1 MSSCPRQDEPDQLSA
16 FIPQLRARA
25 HGLIGP
31 KLNPFVAPS
40 DLLQETLLIA
50 VRNFATV
57 SGRPSRQ
64 VLAWLS
70 QVMRHRLLRHLRKH
84 RRELGGAVEGAP
96 EVEPNASPRAA
107 LSRLVLVELRGELL
121 DAIAALPEP
130 ERAVIVAIYKERVG
144 TAEVARRLG
153 RTEGAVRAIH
163 QRAVKRLR
171 KKLEGWS
178 P

>member
-1 MSSCPRQDEPDQLSA
+1 MSSCPRQGEPDGLA
-16 FIPQLRARA
+16 AYVPQLRARA

-31 KLNPFVAPS
+31 KLNQFVAPS

-50 VRNFATV
+50 VRNFSAV

-70 QVMRHRLLRHLRKH
+70 QVMRHRLLRLLRKH
-84 RRELGGAVEGAP
+84 RGELEGTVKGAP
-96 EVEPNASPRAA
+96 GIEPHVSSRAA
-107 LSRLVLVELRGELL
+107 LSRLVLKELRGELL
-121 DAIAALPEP
+121 AAIDALPEP
-130 ERAVIVAIYKERVG
+130 ERAVVVALYKERVG
-144 TAEVARRLG
+144 TAEIAQRLE

-171 KKLEGWS
+171 RNLEGWS